1 MSARA
6 CRTPSEP
13 PRAAGP
19 ASPPGR
25 APLEV
30 DRLGVVPYDAAARRQ
45 RRLVALRQAERI
57 ADRLLLLEHPPVIT
71 LGVAARGSRRN
82 VLAAPPE
89 LRRRGIAVH
98 AVRRG
103 GDVTY
108 HGPGQLVGY
117 PIVRLAPGRRD
128 VHRYVRDL
136 EEVLIRTA
144 ARFGVTAGR
153 EPGLTGVW
161 AGRDK
166 LAAIGV
172 RFSRWV
178 TSHGFALNVTTDLT
192 AFDLI
197 RPCGIT
203 GRGVTSLAAL
213 TGRAP
218 SVAEVGDVAA
228 ACFAEVFER
237 ALRDRPRAAAGR
249 GP

>member
-1 MSARA
+1 MELEPTR
-6 CRTPSEP
+6 RPNPPPSERRP
-13 PRAAGP
+13 P
-19 ASPPGR
+19 
-25 APLEV
+25 LVVE
-30 DRLGVVPYDAAARRQ
+30 RLGVVGYDEATALQQALVARRQ
-45 RRLVALRQAERI
+45 EGRI

-71 LGVAARGSRRN
+71 LGVAARGSRAN
-82 VLAAPPE
+82 VLAAPAE
-89 LRRRGIAVH
+89 LRRRGVEVRAT
-98 AVRRG
+98 RRG

-117 PIVRLAPGRRD
+117 PVLHLAPDRRD

-144 ARFGVTAGR
+144 ARFGVVAAR

-161 AGRDK
+161 VGRDK

-178 TSHGFALNVTTDLT
+178 TSHGFALNVATDL
-192 AFDLI
+192 AHFRLI
-197 RPCGIT
+197 RPCGID

-218 SVAEVGDVAA
+218 SVDEAA
-228 ACFAEVFER
+228 AVTADCFAGVFER
-237 ALRDRPRAAAGR
+237 TIRDGRPGAGAAGVR
-249 GP
+249 

>member
-1 MSARA
+1 MQTEPTR
-6 CRTPSEP
+6 RPDPSPSVPRP
-13 PRAAGP
+13 P
-19 ASPPGR
+19 
-25 APLEV
+25 LVVE
-30 DRLGVVPYDAAARRQ
+30 RLGVVGYDEATVLQ
-45 RRLVALRQAERI
+45 RELVALRQEGRI

-71 LGVAARGSRRN
+71 LGVAARESREN
-82 VLAAPPE
+82 ILAAPAE
-89 LRRRGIAVH
+89 LRRRRVEVRA
-98 AVRRG
+98 ARRG

-117 PIVRLAPGRRD
+117 AVLRLAPDRRD

-144 ARFGVTAGR
+144 ARFGVVAGR

-161 AGRDK
+161 VGRDK

-178 TSHGFALNVTTDLT
+178 TSHGFALNVATDL
-192 AFDLI
+192 ADFRLI
-197 RPCGIT
+197 RPCGID

-218 SVAEVGDVAA
+218 SVDEVAA
-228 ACFAEVFER
+228 VAADCFAGVFG
-237 ALRDRPRAAAGR
+237 RDVRRPPPGGAVGA
-249 GP
+249 P